1 MPEFEEKR
9 PFSRVDFN
17 SPARLIQGDQE
28 WSAEVLDVSL
38 KGILLALPNEVELQP
53 QLPVDVEIRLS
64 PQINIHMACRIARHE
79 HGQLGLACESIDLTS
94 IQHLRRLV
102 ELNLGDSTIMEREI
116 TELIAPNR

>member
-17 SPARLIQGDQE
+17 APARLIQGDQE

-38 KGILLALPNEVELQP
+38 KGILLALPDEVELQP

-79 HGQLGLACESIDLTS
+79 HGQLGLACESIDLNS